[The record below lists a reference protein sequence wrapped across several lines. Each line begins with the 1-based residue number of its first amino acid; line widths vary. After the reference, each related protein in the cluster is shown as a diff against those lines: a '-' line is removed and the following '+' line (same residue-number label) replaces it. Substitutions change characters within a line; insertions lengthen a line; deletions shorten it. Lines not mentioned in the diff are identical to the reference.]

1 MGETATDRAELL
13 EAVMNVLPKDK
24 LRHVSGLGL
33 PEDVLQGVAAGVDI
47 FESTYPYMLTMGGY
61 AMTFPFCMKT
71 TSKGLSHRESCMEEK
86 AKAGTDSAKINLR
99 AVSYKLDNTPLVKGC
114 QCYTCQKH
122 TRAYINHLLNT
133 HEMLAQTLLEIH
145 NTYHY
150 LAFFQAIRNSI
161 KEDNFHNFRIW
172 FTSER
177 QDQEILALG
186 AL

>member
-1 MGETATDRAELL
+1 MFVHRFVVFDLY
-13 EAVMNVLPKDK
+13 P
-24 LRHVSGLGL
+24 VS
-33 PEDVLQGVAAGVDI
+33 
-47 FESTYPYMLTMGGY
+47 
-61 AMTFPFCMKT
+61 C
-71 TSKGLSHRESCMEEK
+71 R
-86 AKAGTDSAKINLR
+86 
-99 AVSYKLDNTPLVKGC
+99 
-114 QCYTCQKH
+114 
-122 TRAYINHLLNT
+122 
-133 HEMLAQTLLEIH
+133 H